1 MQMKYLKN
9 YNIKWKLLII
19 SVLLILLIV
28 LLTNCISSIPEKY
41 KEIYVKLEQPEFFLS
56 DNPTDS
62 LVYQACLYYNI
73 NNPEIVVAQSILET
87 GYYRSEVCKKNNNLF
102 GLYNSHK
109 KEYFKFSHW
118 AESVK
123 AYKDMIQYR
132 YKDGEDYHEFLD
144 RIGYAEDSL
153 YNNKLKNIIKRYG
166 LSEIYKEK

>member
-41 KEIYVKLEQPEFFLS
+41 KEIDVKLEQPEFFLS
-56 DNPTDS
+56 DNPIDS

-73 NNPEIVVAQSILET
+73 SNPELVVAQSILET

-102 GLYNSHK
+102 GLYNSHE

-118 AESVK
+118 TESVK
-123 AYKDMIQYR
+123 AYKNMIQNR

-153 YNNKLKNIIKRYG
+153 YNNKLKKIIKRYG
-166 LSEIYKEK
+166 LSEIYK